1 MTKIL
6 VYRFSAM
13 GDVVLLLPVLKGV
26 LAANRDVE
34 MYFVTPSNFFPIF
47 QNIERLNL
55 IDADLRGKHKGFF
68 GLIQL
73 FRKIRTEVNP
83 DLVFDL
89 HSVLRTFNL
98 DILFRITGCRVII
111 FRKGTFRK
119 MLMIKSKLLKRLPNA
134 VTRYS
139 DAFVRAGF
147 QINLPEPP
155 LFPQRSTSAGFPD
168 FMHKSIV
175 IGIAPFAK
183 HEQKIWG
190 TSKIENLIVEISKVY
205 DASILLFGGGKVEL
219 EILNQLSQKYP
230 NCIVSAN
237 HFSFSDEIQVFSKLN
252 VMISMDSANMHLASM
267 AGVPTI
273 SIWGATHPALGF
285 APYKQPAEN
294 IIQYEGDK
302 LSCRPCSV
310 YGNKK
315 CIYSDSI
322 RCMEYIQVNTVF
334 ERIRRILS
342 VN

>member
-1 MTKIL
+1 MTKVL

-13 GDVVLLLPVLKGV
+13 GDVVLLLPVLKGL
-26 LAANRDVE
+26 LATNRDVE
-34 MYFVTPSNFFPIF
+34 IYFVTQSNFFPIF

-55 IDADLRGKHKGFF
+55 IDADLKGKHKGFS

-73 FRKIRTEVNP
+73 FRKISAEVKP
-83 DLVFDL
+83 DLVIDL
-89 HSVLRTFNL
+89 HAVLRTFNL
-98 DILFRITGCRVII
+98 DILFRISGYRVII

-119 MLMIKSKLLKRLPNA
+119 MQIVKSKLLKRLPNA
-134 VTRYS
+134 IDRYS

-147 QINLPEPP
+147 QINLSQPP
-155 LFPQRSTSAGFPD
+155 LFPQSSKSAEFPD
-168 FMHKSIV
+168 FINKSIV

-190 TSKIENLIVEISKVY
+190 TSKIENLITEISKLY
-205 DASILLFGGGKVEL
+205 DASILLFGGGKAEL
-219 EILNQLSQKYP
+219 EILNHLSQKYP

-237 HFSFSDEIQVFSKLN
+237 HFSFSEEIQVFSKLN
-252 VMISMDSANMHLASM
+252 VMVSMDSANMHLASM

-285 APYKQPAEN
+285 APFRQPSKN

-302 LSCRPCSV
+302 LPCRPCSV

-322 RCMEYIQVNTVF
+322 RCMEYIPVSAVF
-334 ERIRRILS
+334 ERVRQILS
-342 VN
+342 GK